1 MNGFVSILGKAF
13 RPGAGRVRRLTLD
26 PLPSMNVLIVDDEPM
41 TRSLLR
47 RVLTRECGCTVSEAT
62 DGLAALSSC
71 GSTPPDLIITDLRMP
86 VMDGIELIEALR
98 QVPALAAIPVV
109 MMTAARE
116 QGPVHRA
123 IELGVTDYL
132 LKPLQADRA
141 ADRLKNVVER
151 ITRAGDGSGEDDRS
165 PVLVADGSAE
175 FRQFV
180 AATLGAQRVVH
191 QASSGVAALQRAVET
206 RPGIVLVGG
215 GLGLLG
221 PTLLMRKLRATG
233 ELAGTRIIAVVPKG
247 DTIIPEQ
254 ADAVMLRTSFADGFR
269 RQLAAIAG
277 RAGKPAGVLA
287 ANPSLRGVVASNAQ
301 QVFAELL
308 TQDVQHSFEIQP
320 RPVPR
325 TIAATLA
332 IDLPEK
338 AEVLTIALRT
348 DPASAAKLAA
358 ATKKDGA
365 AAVSEE
371 EGALAAVADVLAV
384 VAGRV
389 KPSLESAGA
398 RVELQPP
405 TRHAAAGGDLSSG
418 AEGRT
423 QITLHTADGGIQ
435 FVLQLTAAP
444 AAPAA
449 ATAPST
455 ASPASAS

>member
-1 MNGFVSILGKAF
+1 
-13 RPGAGRVRRLTLD
+13 
-26 PLPSMNVLIVDDEPM
+26 MNVLIVDDEPM

-47 RVLTRECGCTVSEAT
+47 RVLTRECGCAVSEAA

-123 IELGVTDYL
+123 IELGVSDYL
-132 LKPLQADRA
+132 LKPLQADRT
-141 ADRLKNVVER
+141 ADRLKNVVDR
-151 ITRAGDGSGEDDRS
+151 LTRASDGSEDDRS

-180 AATLGAQRVVH
+180 ASTLGPQRVVH

-215 GLGLLG
+215 ELGLLG

-277 RAGKPAGVLA
+277 RASRPDGVLA
-287 ANPSLRGVVASNAQ
+287 AHPTLRAMVASNAQ
-301 QVFAELL
+301 QVFGSIL
-308 TQDVQHSFEIQP
+308 QRDVQHSFEIQP
-320 RPVPR
+320 RPVVR
-325 TIAATLA
+325 MITATLA
-332 IDLPEK
+332 IDLPET

-348 DPASAAKLAA
+348 DVVSAAAIAA
-358 ATKKDGA
+358 GTKKDGA
-365 AAVSEE
+365 AAVAEE
-371 EGALAAVADVLAV
+371 EAALAAAADVLAD

-389 KPSLESAGA
+389 KTSLESTGA
-398 RVELQPP
+398 RVELQAP
-405 TRHAAAGGDLSSG
+405 TRQAASSGDLSSG

-423 QITLHTADGGIQ
+423 QVTLHTADGGIQ

>member
-1 MNGFVSILGKAF
+1 
-13 RPGAGRVRRLTLD
+13 
-26 PLPSMNVLIVDDEPM
+26 MNVLIADDEPM

-47 RVLTRECGCTVSEAT
+47 RVLTRDCGCTVSEAT

-132 LKPLQADRA
+132 LKPLQAERV

-151 ITRAGDGSGEDDRS
+151 LTRASDASAEDDRS

-180 AATLGAQRVVH
+180 ATTLGSHRVVH
-191 QASSGVAALQRAVET
+191 QAPSGVAALQRAVET
-206 RPGIVLVGG
+206 RPGIILVGG
-215 GLGLLG
+215 ELGLLG
-221 PTLLMRKLRATG
+221 PSLLMRKLRAAG

-247 DTIIPEQ
+247 GTMIPEQ
-254 ADAVMLRTSFADGFR
+254 ADAVMLRTLFADGFR

-277 RAGKPAGVLA
+277 RARKPEGVLA
-287 ANPSLRGVVASNAQ
+287 AHPSMRALVASNAQ
-301 QVFAELL
+301 QVVGTTLQL
-308 TQDVQHSFEIQP
+308 DVQHSFEIQP
-320 RPVPR
+320 RPVSR
-325 TIAATLA
+325 MIVASLA
-332 IDLPEK
+332 IDVPET
-338 AEVLTIALRT
+338 AEVLTMALRT
-348 DPASAAKLAA
+348 DLASAAKLAA
-358 ATKKDGA
+358 GTKKDGA
-365 AAVSEE
+365 ASVSEE
-371 EGALAAVADVLAV
+371 EAALAAAAEILVII
-384 VAGRV
+384 AGRV
-389 KPSLESAGA
+389 TNSLETAGA
-398 RVELQPP
+398 RVVMQPP
-405 TRHAAAGGDLSSG
+405 TRQAAAAGDLSSG
-418 AEGRT
+418 AEGRM
-423 QITLHTADGGIQ
+423 QVTLHTADGGVQ

-449 ATAPST
+449 AKAATSATSAATSAAPPAAT
-455 ASPASAS
+455 PAPAS